1 MFVKCYLFVLLALSI
16 NHELCEGFSNFF
28 YNSKMY
34 GGHGGREF
42 EEAPIDNAAMFVR
55 RVYLR
60 THTLLDSIQV
70 EVSDGEQTHLMP
82 VHGGFGGDFKI
93 WEVPNGE
100 FITEIEMKTGAMVDS
115 IIFITDKGTRSP
127 RYGGDGGSVK
137 HIQLVGRLVGLRG
150 RAGAYIDALGFISM

>member
-1 MFVKCYLFVLLALSI
+1 MFIKFSVFVLVALSM
-16 NHELCEGFSNFF
+16 NEMCEGYSNFF

-34 GGHGGREF
+34 GGYGGREF
-42 EEAPIDNAAMFVR
+42 EEVPFDDANMFVR

-60 THTLLDSIQV
+60 TNHLLESIQV
-70 EVSDGEQTHLMP
+70 ELSDGERTHLMP
-82 VHGGFGGDFKI
+82 AHGGYGGDLKI
-93 WEVPNGE
+93 WNVPEGE

-127 RYGGDGGSVK
+127 RYGGDGGSMK

-150 RAGAYIDALGFISM
+150 RDGAYIDALGFISM